1 MSDKRVHCKD
11 CTYYNAPVEMCMRA
25 GGDKSPARP
34 TDYCEYGKA
43 AELPPD
49 MEQKLSRLTH
59 KIVVKI
65 GENLDEIIID
75 ACMPF
80 ANEVYRIDKKELS
93 EAIKSYFKRGKW
105 KKPYPTTPKSY
116 TRICSCCG
124 KKSYMIG
131 VVYPLCPWCGAKMDG
146 EEN

>member
-1 MSDKRVHCKD
+1 MSDKRTHCKD
-11 CTYYNAPVEMCMRA
+11 CIYYNAPVEMCMRA

-43 AELPPD
+43 SELPPD
-49 MEQKLSRLTH
+49 MEQKLSRLTR
-59 KIVVKI
+59 KFVVKI
-65 GENLDEIIID
+65 GESLDEIIFD

-80 ANEVYRIDKKELS
+80 ADEVYRIDKKGLS
-93 EAIKSYFKRGKW
+93 EAIKKYFTRGTWKR
-105 KKPYPTTPKSY
+105 PNPTTSKSY

-131 VVYPLCPWCGAKMDG
+131 VVYSLCPWCGARMSG
-146 EEN
+146 EEK

>member
-11 CTYYNAPVEMCMRA
+11 CKYYNAPVEMCMRA

-34 TDYCEYGKA
+34 TDYCEYG
-43 AELPPD
+43 ETDEPT
-49 MEQKLSRLTH
+49 MEQKISQLTR
-59 KIVVKI
+59 KFVVKI
-65 GENLDEIIID
+65 GDTLDEIIVE
-75 ACMPF
+75 ACMTF

-93 EAIKSYFKRGKW
+93 EAIKKHFTHGTWKR
-105 KKPYPTTPKSY
+105 PSPTPKSY

-131 VVYPLCPWCGAKMDG
+131 VVYPLCPWCGAKING
-146 EEN
+146 KEQTL